1 MKNTES
7 FLQSLRNAV
16 QKRTEDFRHSL
27 AYIDALPQ
35 LTLLGFISGV
45 AAALLIV
52 AFRLLVDTP
61 LNFLLNDDKDNFESL
76 PIAWHFLLP
85 FLGAILIGVIFHFIK
100 PQDRAVSVSHVLDR
114 LHHHQG
120 QLPLRNVLVQF
131 FGGAASLITGQ
142 SVGREGPA
150 VHLGAGAA
158 SLLGQWLQLPN
169 NSLRTLVGCGV
180 AAAISASFNTP
191 IAGVIFAMEVVLME
205 YTITSFIPVILASA
219 SGAVISQLAF
229 GSSTFLSV
237 TFVEMKSFWE
247 LPYMAFAGIVIAIFS
262 ASFLRLHTA
271 VNRGKYLPI
280 IARFTLIGFVT
291 GVLALFA
298 PQILG
303 LGYDTLGAAMA
314 SEISLRILL
323 LIIIAKLIATA
334 VSTGLGIP
342 GGLIGPCLVI
352 GGCIGAVLGILGN
365 HLNPEQASNAGFYVV
380 LGMAAMMGAVL
391 NAPLAAL
398 MAVLELTYNPSI
410 IFPSMMVIVVACVI
424 TQQVFKCE
432 GIFVEQMRLAGT
444 PLKSEPDRQVLS
456 RVGVWSVMST
466 DFVLSKSLITI
477 DEGKELLSKRPQ
489 WVVIE
494 EDNDLFILR
503 AVDLAQFLESPKT
516 ELLRTESIKTE
527 QLKTDAPKE
536 NKDSE
541 DDKENVSFSL
551 KEIPAQRYKM
561 HPLHQRANLFEVRQK
576 LKQADGEV
584 IYIERPSA
592 NRRSSVLGVIT
603 SEMIENFYS
612 R

>member
-1 MKNTES
+1 MPNTDES
-7 FLQSLRNAV
+7 ILQSLRNAA

-35 LTLLGFISGV
+35 LTVLGFISGV

-52 AFRLLVDTP
+52 GFRIFVDTP
-61 LNFLLNDDKDNFESL
+61 LHFILPDGKDNFESL
-76 PIAWHFLLP
+76 PIAWHFCLP
-85 FLGAILIGVIFHFIK
+85 FFGAIAIGIVFHFLK

-120 QLPLRNVLVQF
+120 QMPLRNVLVQF
-131 FGGAASLITGQ
+131 FGGTASLITGQ

-150 VHLGAGAA
+150 VHLGAGVA

-205 YTITSFIPVILASA
+205 YTITGFIPVILASA

-229 GSSTFLSV
+229 GTSASFTV
-237 TFVEMKSFWE
+237 NAVDMKSLWE
-247 LPYMAFAGIVIAIFS
+247 LPYMAFAGVVIAIF
-262 ASFLRLHTA
+262 AAAFLKLQLL
-271 VNRGKYLPI
+271 VNRGRTLPI
-280 IARFTLIGFVT
+280 IFRFAIIGFAT
-291 GVLALFA
+291 GTLALFA

-303 LGYDTLGAAMA
+303 LGYDTLNSAMLG
-314 SEISLRILL
+314 ELSLRIL
-323 LIIIAKLIATA
+323 IVVVIAKLTATA
-334 VSTGLGIP
+334 ISTGLGIP
-342 GGLIGPCLVI
+342 GGLIGPSLVI
-352 GGCIGAVLGILGN
+352 GGCLGGVLGILGN
-365 HLNPEQASNAGFYVV
+365 FLNPEQASNPGFYVT

-398 MAVLELTYNPSI
+398 MAVLEFTYNPSI

-432 GIFVEQMRLAGT
+432 GIFVAQLRTAGT

-466 DFVLSKSLITI
+466 DFVISKAIITTE
-477 DEGKELLSKRPQ
+477 EGKELLAKRPQ
-489 WVVIE
+489 WIVIE
-494 EDNDLFILR
+494 EEESDLFLLR
-503 AVDLAQFLESPKT
+503 AADLSLFLESPTEDILQKT
-516 ELLRTESIKTE
+516 E
-527 QLKTDAPKE
+527 
-536 NKDSE
+536 SE
-541 DDKENVSFSL
+541 KPSFSL
-551 KEIPAQRYKM
+551 REIPAQRYKM

-576 LKQADGEV
+576 LKQANGEV
-584 IYIERPSA
+584 VYIERPNT

-603 SEMIENFYS
+603 NDMIENYYS

>member
-1 MKNTES
+1 MPDKNES
-7 FLQSLRNAV
+7 FLQTLHQAT
-16 QKRTEDFRHSL
+16 QKRVDDFRHSL

-52 AFRLLVDTP
+52 AFRILIDTP
-61 LNFLLNDDKDNFESL
+61 LHFLLPDGNDNFESL
-76 PIAWHFLLP
+76 PIAWHFFLP
-85 FLGAILIGVIFHFIK
+85 FLGAITIGIIFHFLK
-100 PQDRAVSVSHVLDR
+100 PQDRSVSVSHVLDR

-120 QLPLRNVLVQF
+120 QMPLRNVIVQF

-169 NSLRTLVGCGV
+169 NSLRILVGCGV

-205 YTITSFIPVILASA
+205 YTITGFIPIILASA

-229 GSSTFLSV
+229 GTSSSLSV
-237 TFVEMKSFWE
+237 SAIEMKSLWE
-247 LPYMAFAGIVIAIFS
+247 LPYMALAGLVIAVF
-262 ASFLRLHTA
+262 AAAFLQLQLI
-271 VNRGKYLPI
+271 VSRGRSLPI
-280 IARFTLIGFVT
+280 IFRFTLIGLVT
-291 GVLALFA
+291 GLLALFA

-303 LGYDTLGAAMA
+303 LGYDSLNSAMLGEM
-314 SEISLRILL
+314 SLRILVV
-323 LIIIAKLIATA
+323 IVIAKLTATA

-352 GGCIGAVLGILGN
+352 GGCLGGILGIIGN
-365 HLNPEQASNAGFYVV
+365 HLNPDQASNAGFYVTI
-380 LGMAAMMGAVL
+380 GMAAMMGAVL

-398 MAVLELTYNPSI
+398 MAVLELTYNPNI

-432 GIFVEQMRLAGT
+432 SIFVAQMRTAGT

-466 DFVLSKSLITI
+466 DFVMSKATI
-477 DEGKELLSKRPQ
+477 SADEGKELLSKRPQ
-489 WVVIE
+489 WIVIE
-494 EDNDLFILR
+494 EEDADVFLLR
-503 AVDLAQFLESPKT
+503 AADLSQFLETPSQD
-516 ELLRTESIKTE
+516 I
-527 QLKTDAPKE
+527 LKK
-536 NKDSE
+536 SE
-541 DDKENVSFSL
+541 DENISFSL
-551 KEIPAQRYKM
+551 KEIPGQRYKM

-576 LKQADGEV
+576 LKQVNGEV
-584 IYIERPSA
+584 VYIERQNT

-603 SEMIENFYS
+603 NDMIENYYS

>member
-1 MKNTES
+1 MPNSNES
-7 FLQSLRNAV
+7 FFQTLRNAA

-52 AFRLLVDTP
+52 GFRIFVDTP
-61 LNFLLNDDKDNFESL
+61 LHFLLSGEEDDFESL
-76 PIAWHFLLP
+76 PVAWHFFLP
-85 FLGAILIGVIFHFIK
+85 FLGAIGIGIVFHFLK
-100 PQDRAVSVSHVLDR
+100 PQDRAGSVSHVLDR

-120 QLPLRNVLVQF
+120 LMPLKNVLVQF
-131 FGGAASLITGQ
+131 FGGAASLLTGQ

-169 NSLRTLVGCGV
+169 NSLRILVGCGV

-205 YTITSFIPVILASA
+205 YTITGFIPIILASA

-229 GSSTFLSV
+229 GNSSSFSV
-237 TFVEMKSFWE
+237 SMVEMKSLWE
-247 LPYMAFAGIVIAIFS
+247 LPYMAFAGFVIAIFS
-262 ASFLRLHTA
+262 AGFLQLQLIF
-271 VNRGKYLPI
+271 NRGRTLPI
-280 IARFTLIGFVT
+280 IFRFTIVGFVT
-291 GVLALFA
+291 GLLALFA

-303 LGYDTLGAAMA
+303 LGYDTLNSAMLG
-314 SEISLRILL
+314 EIGFKV
-323 LIIIAKLIATA
+323 LIVIVIAKLIATT

-352 GGCIGAVLGILGN
+352 GGCLGGILGIIGN
-365 HLNPEQASNAGFYVV
+365 FLNPEQASSAGFYVT

-398 MAVLELTYNPSI
+398 MAVLELTYNPNI

-432 GIFVEQMRLAGT
+432 GIFVAQMRSAGT

-466 DFVLSKSLITI
+466 DFVLSKTI
-477 DEGKELLSKRPQ
+477 ISTDEGKELLSKRPQ
-489 WVVIE
+489 WIVIE
-494 EDNDLFILR
+494 EEETDLYLLR
-503 AVDLAQFLESPKT
+503 AADLSQFLEAPSKDI
-516 ELLRTESIKTE
+516 IKKNSDETI
-527 QLKTDAPKE
+527 
-536 NKDSE
+536 
-541 DDKENVSFSL
+541 SFSL
-551 KEIPAQRYKM
+551 REIPAQRYKM

-576 LKQADGEV
+576 LQQANGEV
-584 IYIERPSA
+584 VYIERPNT

-603 SEMIENFYS
+603 NDMIENYYS